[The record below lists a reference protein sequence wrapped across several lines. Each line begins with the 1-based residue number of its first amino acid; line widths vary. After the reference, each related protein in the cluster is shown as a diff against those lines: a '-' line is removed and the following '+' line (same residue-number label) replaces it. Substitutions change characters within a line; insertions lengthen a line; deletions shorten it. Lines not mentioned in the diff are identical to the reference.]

1 MKEVHPHPEEA
12 RKDGRQ
18 SLTFGPS
25 ARLMTRVETVAAA
38 LERGAGL
45 HLAQPVLVEVAGKGS
60 TDEA

>member
-38 LERGAGL
+38 LEQSEGL
-45 HLAQPVLVEVAGKGS
+45 HPVKPLAQPVLVDSNGER
-60 TDEA
+60 